1 MLSVATIG
9 LGFLVLFPMLQGLRL
24 KVIYLFTNPM
34 GKRKLQPPL
43 KLRNAL
49 PLLFPNLA
57 NLIPLGV
64 RGLPFENWSI

>member
-43 KLRNAL
+43 KL
-49 PLLFPNLA
+49 
-57 NLIPLGV
+57 
-64 RGLPFENWSI
+64 